1 MDVMLGSTA
10 GKQEMTEIYKAS
22 DNKQSPLMQILKGDT
37 QGGGDGSEDLALD
50 AKGCT
55 ANVIMIKD
63 GMIYCSNAGDSRA
76 VVCNNGVAENMSE
89 DHKPDNK
96 QEKDRI
102 YKAGSTVT
110 EGRVDGNLN
119 LSRSIGDLK
128 HKQVPNL
135 LPSEQPITCVPD
147 VKVRPLKDGDEYILI
162 ACDGIWEQKS
172 S

>member
-1 MDVMLGSTA
+1 MKDYDNAFIKCFIEMDNLLGSAA
-10 GKQEMTEIYKAS
+10 GKKEMTEI
-22 DNKQSPLMQILKGDT
+22 NKNSNARQSPLMQILKGPD
-37 QGGGDGSEDLALD
+37 QGGDNGPDDLTLD

-55 ANVIMIKD
+55 ANCVLLVNDI
-63 GMIYCSNAGDSRA
+63 IYCANAGDSRA
-76 VVCNNGVAENMSE
+76 VICNDGIAENLSE

-128 HKQVPNL
+128 HKQVPGL
-135 LPSEQPITCVPD
+135 SPAE
-147 VKVRPLKDGDEYILI
+147 
-162 ACDGIWEQKS
+162 
-172 S
+172 